1 MKVLFVCHGNVNR
14 SAAAEIIA
22 KQDYPELEVKS
33 CGLKTK
39 DGKITA
45 KKMRDV
51 LNEEGYKT
59 EGIRSTVISKELVDW
74 ADQIFYMDDANEKRF
89 VEQFGEMSKA
99 EKLSNQIAGIKK
111 IPDPAFADGTEMH
124 KEVTRLIRLAL
135 DKWMAGEKWITG

>member
-22 KQDYPELEVKS
+22 KQDYPEWEVKS

-51 LNEEGYKT
+51 LNDEGYST
-59 EGIRSTVISKELVDW
+59 EGIRSTVITKELVDW

-89 VEQFGEMSKA
+89 IEQFGELTKA
-99 EKLSNQIAGIKK
+99 QKLSNLVPGCKK
-111 IPDPAFADGTEMH
+111 IPDPAFAEGTDMH
-124 KEVTRLIRLAL
+124 KQVITLIKNAL
-135 DKWMAGEKWITG
+135 NRWTTV

>member
-22 KQDYPELEVKS
+22 KQDYPEWEIKS

-51 LNEEGYKT
+51 LADEGYKT
-59 EGIRSTVISKELVDW
+59 EGIRSTVITQDLVDW

-89 VEQFGEMSKA
+89 KEQFGELSKA
-99 EKLSNQIAGIKK
+99 QKLSNLIPGVKK
-111 IPDPAFADGTEMH
+111 IPDPAFAEGTDMH
-124 KEVTRLIRLAL
+124 HEVVKLIKMAL
-135 DKWMAGEKWITG
+135 NKWTIA

>member
-59 EGIRSTVISKELVDW
+59 EGIRSTVISQELVDW
-74 ADQIFYMDDANEKRF
+74 ADKIFYMDDANEKRF
-89 VEQFGEMSKA
+89 VEQFGELSKA

-111 IPDPAFADGTEMH
+111 IPDPAFAEGTEMH

-135 DKWMAGEKWITG
+135 DKWMASETWITG

>member
-22 KQDYPELEVKS
+22 KKDYPQLEVKS

-51 LNEEGYKT
+51 STSEGY
-59 EGIRSTVISKELVDW
+59 
-74 ADQIFYMDDANEKRF
+74 
-89 VEQFGEMSKA
+89 
-99 EKLSNQIAGIKK
+99 
-111 IPDPAFADGTEMH
+111 PADGI
-124 KEVTRLIRLAL
+124 VTGKQIGRAHV
-135 DKWMAGEKWITG
+135 

>member
-22 KQDYPELEVKS
+22 KQDYPDWEVKS

-51 LNEEGYKT
+51 LNDAGYKT
-59 EGIRSTVISKELVDW
+59 EGIRSTVITQELVDW

-89 VEQFGEMSKA
+89 VEQFGEMAKA
-99 EKLSNQIAGIKK
+99 QKLSNLIPGVKK
-111 IPDPAFADGTEMH
+111 IPDPAFAEGTDEHRNVILLIH
-124 KEVTRLIRLAL
+124 KAL
-135 DKWMAGEKWITG
+135 KKWTTV

>member
-22 KQDYPELEVKS
+22 KQDYPDLEVKS

-59 EGIRSTVISKELVDW
+59 EGIRSTVISQELVDW

-89 VEQFGEMSKA
+89 VEQFGELSKA

-111 IPDPAFADGTEMH
+111 IPDPAFAEGTEMH
-124 KEVTRLIRLAL
+124 KDVTRLIRLAL
-135 DKWMAGEKWITG
+135 DKWMASEKWITG